1 LSKTSLVRTEGYNT
15 LRRKFGGD
23 SFLVNG
29 PYHAIMSALAP
40 TGAGAGGVYDL
51 FNFGTKNENDQ
62 GGPWSPDW
70 GQQPHP
76 PTPQT
81 LRHLLAATASRALFD
96 NGQQQAEQLLA
107 QPLQQQQQQQQ
118 FFYSPTPPGQF
129 AGWPSFNVFSF
140 FLSFFLSFFFFRFV
154 FVFFTSF
161 CAEAKET
168 LRM

>member
-1 LSKTSLVRTEGYNT
+1 
-15 LRRKFGGD
+15 
-23 SFLVNG
+23 
-29 PYHAIMSALAP
+29 
-40 TGAGAGGVYDL
+40 VYDL

-140 FLSFFLSFFFFRFV
+140 FLSSSFVLFLFSSHLSVQRLKKHYTHV
-154 FVFFTSF
+154 KNRHFTRGQQF
-161 CAEAKET
+161 LHPYRLYNK
-168 LRM
+168 